1 MKKYIPSVRDVHGL
15 KRAPVLAE
23 SNLSGEW
30 IPPMEVYV
38 AADVDAEIRKLC
50 ALIGR
55 VIEWEPAFPV
65 ESSLLDEIGA
75 ALTAVSCEHGYPKR
89 PISFPDS
96 ADGKQ

>member
-50 ALIGR
+50 ALIAR
-55 VIEWEPAFPV
+55 VIEWEPAMPI
-65 ESSLLDEIGA
+65 ESSLLDE
-75 ALTAVSCEHGYPKR
+75 LVAVSCEHGYPKR
-89 PISFPDS
+89 QITFAESGS
-96 ADGKQ
+96 EQS